1 METIDPTTGK
11 PLPPDA
17 IQRVLYIARQVHVYQ
32 IPPATSTKG
41 YNASTWMGPNN
52 ERLIFT
58 ARLRVLETAIPKS
71 AAAQS
76 TATAGSAT
84 QSSAAG
90 TSSADDREED
100 VKVDILLEDPATG
113 QLFAGAPYTS
123 PAVVEPTL
131 DSSRFFAVRVV
142 GEGRKATLGVGF
154 EERSDAMDFN
164 IALQDARKVLGLDQS
179 GGGAG
184 GRKAASAKTSAEKE
198 QEKRDFSLKEGEMI
212 TVNIG
217 RRGRRKA
224 DSPGEGSGE
233 EQRDSQAALFS
244 IKPPPAGG
252 NGNGG
257 GVPFLPP
264 PPKTSDVKADRRR
277 SRNMQLGAE
286 APRETLSK
294 QPSAQELG
302 FDDGEFGEFQ

>member
-58 ARLRVLETAIPKS
+58 ARLRVLETAIPN
-71 AAAQS
+71 
-76 TATAGSAT
+76 
-84 QSSAAG
+84 AAG

>member
-41 YNASTWMGPNN
+41 YNASTWIGPNN

-58 ARLRVLETAIPKS
+58 ARLRVLETAIPKP

-84 QSSAAG
+84 QPNAAG

-224 DSPGEGSGE
+224 DSPGEGGGE

-277 SRNMQLGAE
+277 SRNMQLE

>member
-41 YNASTWMGPNN
+41 YNASSWIGLNN

-58 ARLRVLETAIPKS
+58 ARLRVLETAIPRP
-71 AAAQS
+71 AAAQPVS
-76 TATAGSAT
+76 TGSAT
-84 QSSAAG
+84 QSGGAG
-90 TSSADDREED
+90 ASPDDREED

-164 IALQDARKVLGLDQS
+164 IALQDARKVLGMDQS
-179 GGGAG
+179 GPGGGSAQS
-184 GRKAASAKTSAEKE
+184 RRAAAAKASAEK
-198 QEKRDFSLKEGEMI
+198 EKRDFSLKEGEMI

-217 RRGRRKA
+217 RKGRRKP
-224 DSPGEGSGE
+224 DSPEGVSGE
-233 EQRDSQAALFS
+233 QKDSQAALFS
-244 IKPPPAGG
+244 IKPPPSAGG

-257 GVPFLPP
+257 AMPFLPP

-286 APRETLSK
+286 SPNETLSK

>member
-11 PLPPDA
+11 ALPPDA
-17 IQRVLYIARQVHVYQ
+17 IQRVLYIARQVHIYQ

-52 ERLIFT
+52 ERMIFT
-58 ARLRVLETAIPKS
+58 ARLRVLETAIPKPRGAS
-71 AAAQS
+71 QS
-76 TATAGSAT
+76 GPATAT
-84 QSSAAG
+84 
-90 TSSADDREED
+90 ADDREED

-113 QLFAGAPYTS
+113 QLFAGAPYTA

-142 GEGRKATLGVGF
+142 GDGRKATLGVGF

-164 IALQDARKVLGLDQS
+164 IALQDARKVLGFDQAP
-179 GGGAG
+179 GA
-184 GRKAASAKTSAEKE
+184 RKGAAAAKAKAERE
-198 QEKRDFSLKEGEMI
+198 QQEKRDFSLKEGETI

-217 RRGRRKA
+217 RRGRRKPG
-224 DSPGEGSGE
+224 SPGEGAGE
-233 EQRDSQAALFS
+233 EQKDSSAALFS
-244 IKPPPAGG
+244 IKPPPPAGG
-252 NGNGG
+252 NGAM
-257 GVPFLPP
+257 PFLPP
-264 PPKTSDVKADRRR
+264 PPKTSDVKAERRR
-277 SRNMQLGAE
+277 SRNMQLGTE
-286 APRETLSK
+286 APKETLTK